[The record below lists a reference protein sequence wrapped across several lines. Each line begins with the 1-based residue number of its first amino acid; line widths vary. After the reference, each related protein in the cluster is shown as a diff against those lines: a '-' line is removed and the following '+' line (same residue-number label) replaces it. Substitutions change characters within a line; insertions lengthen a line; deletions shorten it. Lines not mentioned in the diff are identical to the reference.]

1 LISSF
6 LFATKAIKASLT
18 DGSRVG
24 CS

>member
-6 LFATKAIKASLT
+6 LFATKAIRASLT